1 MFINVPLTHF
11 FSMKKQPLEVFWKK
25 GVLKIS
31 YQCTV
36 MFKKTLESVVR
47 FILLMG

>member
-1 MFINVPLTHF
+1 MFISVPLTHF
-11 FSMKKQPLEVFWKK
+11 FCMKKQPLEVFC
-25 GVLKIS
+25 KIS